1 LNQHQ
6 LETLRKAVV
15 LAKQEMMDTA
25 LRASQLGMDANA
37 LGGYP
42 SEEAFQKWETAK
54 AEAEAA
60 NADFEAKNT
69 AYPEAKRALG
79 V

>member
-1 LNQHQ
+1 
-6 LETLRKAVV
+6 
-15 LAKQEMMDTA
+15 
-25 LRASQLGMDANA
+25 MDANA